1 MLILILFIHFVNT
14 VQIKKLPRDSYS
26 HDEASNSA
34 TLLTIFLLVLLSSI
48 VLLDSQ
54 LTVVKSIINF
64 FNGKYSSGGDHE
76 GRR

>member
-26 HDEASNSA
+26 YDEASNSA

-64 FNGKYSSGGDHE
+64 FNGK
-76 GRR
+76 